1 MEFARLIVSSQQVTE
16 VKSNTCS
23 QLIKFVVYSRGQ
35 AKPTN
40 LVSQLGVHLA
50 VRFFQILT
58 QIVEMNQKTHLRSFS
73 HDVLGMARILDQKQ
87 QHLE

>member
-1 MEFARLIVSSQQVTE
+1 MLKVSARCEVEHVVFEFKQTRI
-16 VKSNTCS
+16 
-23 QLIKFVVYSRGQ
+23 YSRGQ

-40 LVSQLGVHLA
+40 PVSQSGVHLA

>member
-1 MEFARLIVSSQQVTE
+1 MIVNTE
-16 VKSNTCS
+16 AVS
-23 QLIKFVVYSRGQ
+23 YSYGQ

-40 LVSQLGVHLA
+40 PLSRQGVQLG

-73 HDVLGMARILDQKQ
+73 HDVLAWPEFWARKPQLFVRRNEVWIGLGGEVDT
-87 QHLE
+87 